1 MSLIKAQTLN
11 LQRLAFTYYTNIMII
26 SDPISMYVC
35 KASLPTLWSQ
45 GFNII
50 YEGIMMHMTTCL
62 LENECLTKPLMKS
75 FCEKILRADPSFI
88 ENILQYLEYSTSH
101 RSSTAGLIPYS
112 ANKLSYPSSSLYS
125 SSSFFLTSLR
135 ESSMA

>member
-75 FCEKILRADPSFI
+75 FCEKFFVATPHLLKMP
-88 ENILQYLEYSTSH
+88 QHQQHSTSH